1 MVTYDLRTTFISTKQ
16 LFKSYSVITD
26 ARGNPFMKIERL
38 SQDKIRIFLT
48 FDDLM
53 ERGIQ
58 KEDMWREVP
67 KVRELFSEMM
77 DQAYSE
83 LGFDAS
89 GPLAVE
95 VFSLPAQ
102 GMVVIV
108 TRGKMD
114 PTKYFDHF
122 DDEDDDE
129 IYEMEVTLEQS
140 DLISYA
146 FTDFEYLLS
155 AAKLINKY
163 LMDGGSIYS
172 YKNKWIL
179 QLEPLEME
187 DSQYQALIALLSEFG
202 EATSVTKAVLEEY
215 GKVVIADDA
224 VKVLCANFKK

>member
-1 MVTYDLRTTFISTKQ
+1 
-16 LFKSYSVITD
+16 
-26 ARGNPFMKIERL
+26 MKIERL

-48 FDDLM
+48 FDDLT

-114 PTKYFDHF
+114 AGKYFDQF
-122 DDEDDDE
+122 EEEEDDV
-129 IYEMEVTLEQS
+129 YELEVTLEQS
-140 DLISYA
+140 DIISYA
-146 FTDFEYLLS
+146 FHDFEHLLS

-163 LMDGGSIYS
+163 LMDGGTIFS
-172 YKNKWIL
+172 YRNKWIL
-179 QLEPLEME
+179 QLEPIEME
-187 DSQYQALIALLSEFG
+187 DHQYQVLIALLSEFG
-202 EATSVTKAVLEEY
+202 EATSA
-215 GKVVIADDA
+215 
-224 VKVLCANFKK
+224 